1 MKEIEDV
8 LEDIC
13 IKYPQVELYLKSKHM
28 SNIVDLMKASKDADK
43 MESEGINIE
52 EFKIALANVDSQVK
66 SLPATAQVVP
76 DVLKIVLCQKIL
88 LQSSHQRHQTML
100 SIGVVLGPCHVEV
113 SIVLDYL
120 RLDLT
125 QFRPCTIS
133 LDIIGRVVPDMGM

>member
-52 EFKIALANVDSQVK
+52 EFKIALANVDSQIK

-76 DVLKIVLCQKIL
+76 DVLKFVLCQKIL
-88 LQSSHQRHQTML
+88 LQSSHQRHQAML
-100 SIGVVLGPCHVEV
+100 S
-113 SIVLDYL
+113 
-120 RLDLT
+120 
-125 QFRPCTIS
+125 
-133 LDIIGRVVPDMGM
+133 MGEWS